1 MNPLHWGDYELK
13 TKFPL
18 CDKMLQKLIAAV
30 QLNLLWMFVIP
41 EDESFSV
48 FGVQVLLS
56 VEAGV
61 QVFTGGFWAID
72 WFMSQCKYTLVK

>member
-1 MNPLHWGDYELK
+1 
-13 TKFPL
+13 
-18 CDKMLQKLIAAV
+18 MLQKLIAAV
-30 QLNLLWMFVIP
+30 QLKLLWMFVIP

-61 QVFTGGFWAID
+61 QVFTGGF
-72 WFMSQCKYTLVK
+72 